1 MGRTQ
6 QIAGFT
12 IVLGLGV
19 LALKTGAWWL
29 TGSAALFSDA
39 LESTVNVA
47 ASLIALT
54 ALRLAEKPADA
65 NHPYGHEK
73 AEFFAAVVEGALII
87 VASLAILS
95 HAYATWRDP
104 QDITAPW
111 PGLALNGLA
120 TGLNAVWAGVLVR
133 AGRANR
139 SMVLTA
145 DGRHLWADVAASG
158 GIAAGLALALWTG
171 LPQADPAL
179 AALVALYVLWS
190 GMRLIGQSV
199 GGLMDAAPAAD
210 VVERIRRLV
219 GMHAEGALE
228 AHDLRTRHAGRLTYL
243 EFHLVVPGATSVSD
257 AHAICD
263 RIEAALREEM
273 QHLVITIHVEPEGKA
288 KHHGVL
294 VL

>member
-1 MGRTQ
+1 
-6 QIAGFT
+6 
-12 IVLGLGV
+12 VLGLGV
-19 LALKTGAWWL
+19 LALKIGAWWI
-29 TGSAALFSDA
+29 TNSAALYSDA

-47 ASLIALT
+47 AALIAFT
-54 ALRLAEKPADA
+54 ALRMSEKPADA

-87 VASLAILS
+87 VASLAILNHS
-95 HAYATWRDP
+95 YETYLRP
-104 QDITAPW
+104 LPITAPW
-111 PGLALNGLA
+111 PGMALNGLA
-120 TGLNAVWAGVLVR
+120 TVLNAIWATVLIR
-133 AGRANR
+133 AGRTNR

-145 DGRHLWADVAASG
+145 DGRHLWTDVVTSAA
-158 GIAAGLALALWTG
+158 IVAGLALAVWTG

-179 AALVALYVLWS
+179 AACVAVYVLWS
-190 GMRLIGQSV
+190 GMSLIGQSV
-199 GGLMDAAPAAD
+199 GGLMDAAPAPD
-210 VVERIRRLV
+210 VVERIRGLV
-219 GMHAEGALE
+219 AEHAQGALE

-263 RIEAALREEM
+263 RIETALRQEM
-273 QHLVITIHVEPEGKA
+273 EHLVITIHVEPEGKA